1 MFLEHNMFALLAAVA
16 DQDLEHPPPHLLKE
30 VGGGRFC
37 FTCFAGFSSFV
48 ISSFFTPQKRGGGPL
63 PYIRHWAVPSVWL

>member
-16 DQDLEHPPPHLLKE
+16 DQDLEH
-30 VGGGRFC
+30 
-37 FTCFAGFSSFV
+37 FAGFSSFV
-48 ISSFFTPQKRGGGPL
+48 ISSFFTPKKRGGGPL